1 MTIEEA
7 RERTKQLQAEF
18 AAKGDITG
26 WFEALYNEAEG
37 DIERIPWADL
47 EPNPFFVEFA
57 ESRGLKGDGRRALV
71 VGCGLGDEARY
82 LDDLGFRVTAF
93 DISPT
98 AIGWAKRASEGRA
111 IEFVTAD
118 LFASPPEWTA
128 AFDLVLEIYTIQPL
142 PIPLRN
148 DVIDRIAAFVA
159 PGGTLVVVTRGRDD
173 DEETNEVPWPLSR
186 RDLSRFESCGLKQI
200 SFEVRP
206 GTEDPPIPRFIV
218 AYSR

>member
-26 WFEALYNEAEG
+26 WFDALYREAGG

-57 ESRGLKGDGRRALV
+57 ESRELQGDGRPALV

-82 LDDLGFRVTAF
+82 LDDLGFKVTAF

-98 AIGWAKRASEGRA
+98 AIVWAKRASEGRS

-118 LFASPPEWTA
+118 LFEPPSEWIA

-142 PIPLRN
+142 PVSMREE
-148 DVIDRIAAFVA
+148 VIDRIAAFVA
-159 PGGTLVVVTRGRDD
+159 PGGSLVVVTRGRGD

-186 RDLSRFESCGLKQI
+186 RDLSRFELCGLEQT
-200 SFEVRP
+200 SFDVRP
-206 GTEDPPIPRFIV
+206 GTEDPPIPRFV
-218 AYSR
+218 VSYSR